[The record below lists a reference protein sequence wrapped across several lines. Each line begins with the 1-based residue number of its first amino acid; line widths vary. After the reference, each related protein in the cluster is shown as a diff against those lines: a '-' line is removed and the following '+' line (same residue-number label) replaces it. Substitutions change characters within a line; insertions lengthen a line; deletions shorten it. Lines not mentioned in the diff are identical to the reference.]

1 MGKVVSTF
9 LLVAFMLISALANLG
24 DAHLGSNQA
33 GSLAIE
39 TAAMIEDEASSQP
52 APLMSQMGEKA
63 VAEKDDC
70 PCKQDHSASKFVC
83 GVTLALADTAA
94 TLHTPTP
101 SKARFVLNKSA
112 CIPDFVDRLKRPPR
126 TIL

>member
-1 MGKVVSTF
+1 MGKLVSTS

-24 DAHLGSNQA
+24 DARLGA
-33 GSLAIE
+33 GHAQDVTVA
-39 TAAMIEDEASSQP
+39 TATLIDDDTTSTPSPAMPD
-52 APLMSQMGEKA
+52 MDDNA

-83 GVTLALADTAA
+83 GVTLALADGAT
-94 TLHTPTP
+94 TLHTPMP
-101 SKARFVLNKSA
+101 SKARFMLNKSA
-112 CIPDFVDRLKRPPR
+112 SIPDFVDRLKRPPR

>member
-1 MGKVVSTF
+1 MGKLVSSF

-24 DAHLGSNQA
+24 DTHLGASSA
-33 GSLAIE
+33 GSVANE
-39 TAAMIEDEASSQP
+39 TVVLVENETQP
-52 APLMSQMGEKA
+52 HPTQTLTDMGENA
-63 VAEKDDC
+63 VAEKEDC

-94 TLHTPTP
+94 TLHTPMP
-101 SKARFVLNKSA
+101 SKTRFVLNKSA
-112 CIPDFVDRLKRPPR
+112 SIPDFVDRLKRPPR